1 LWKRYAVKAGKI
13 RSFGIGGVHVKPAPR
28 LFLLV
33 FTIFIT
39 ATSSRAQSNLGEVS
53 RVPGYE
59 QELAKTLRETLK
71 RFSPKTD
78 NLGNV
83 YITVGSGAPHKLIV
97 TAMDEPGYIV
107 SDITPDGYLRVQR
120 LPQAPPN
127 AVFDLLHAAQP
138 VRITIRNGKTVAGV
152 FAGLS
157 VHLEPRRLNAPTMA
171 HPDEMYVDI
180 GATSAAEVRAAGV
193 NLLDPVAMNREQDNP
208 GEFGQENWN
217 PRGDGGR
224 FGIFALMKL
233 LGQLYGQKI
242 KGTLTVAFVAQ
253 QWAGGR
259 GMNRLLTEI
268 HPDEMIFVGHITPK
282 PPLNGKETLETAKPG
297 SGVLIGTPYEPAGQ
311 GGSFV
316 EEFKK
321 LAEQTKIRVSVLSEN
336 PPRIAD
342 YVAGAAYPKRFVS
355 LGVPALWPVT
365 PAESVDPGDLG
376 SLDELL
382 KSYVMKDSEQ
392 LGKGFNPA
400 EPEASHR
407 TPADQLSKDDMK
419 QLGTTAPMARVVE
432 NKNERYGKRNIHD
445 HETTGAL
452 SALIVAYGA
461 SGHEGAVREKVAELL
476 PQWAR
481 EKTKTDEAGNLIL
494 HLGNSKPG
502 TKSPK
507 IAFVAHMDEIG
518 YEVKSIEPDG
528 RLMVEVLGGGYTEY
542 FLGHPVL
549 VHTTKGK
556 IGGVLE
562 LPEGWDKP
570 GFEWPHGPTAMD
582 DPAHVYVGTHSA
594 DETQKLGLKPGD
606 WVTIPK
612 KYRPL
617 LGTRANGR
625 SLDDRV
631 GCAALIEAVKAVGP
645 QLPGR
650 DVTFIWSTREE
661 VGLEGAA
668 AAAERLAKEGNTPD
682 FVFAIDTFVSSDSPL
697 ETTWFADAKLGKG
710 FVVRAVD
717 HSNITPREY
726 VDRVVKLAQ
735 TNKIPAQFGVT
746 GGGNDGSVFLRY
758 GSVAIPLGW
767 PLRYS
772 HSPAEVIDTKDE
784 DALAKIIAVLARE
797 W

>member
-1 LWKRYAVKAGKI
+1 MKLAL
-13 RSFGIGGVHVKPAPR
+13 R

-33 FTIFIT
+33 FAIFIT
-39 ATSSRAQSNLGEVS
+39 VTSSRAQSNLAEVS
-53 RVPGYE
+53 RVSGYE
-59 QELAKTLRETLK
+59 QELARTLRETLK

-83 YITVGSGAPHKLIV
+83 YITLGSGAPHRLIV
-97 TAMDEPGYIV
+97 TPMDEPGYIV

-127 AVFDLLHAAQP
+127 AVFDLLYAAQP
-138 VRITIRNGKTVAGV
+138 VRITTRNGKTVAGV

-157 VHLEPRRLNAPTMA
+157 VHLQPRRLNPPTMA

-208 GEFGQENWN
+208 GELRRENWN

-224 FGIFALMKL
+224 FGFFALMNL
-233 LGQLYGQKI
+233 LGQLHGQKI
-242 KGTLTVAFVAQ
+242 KGTLTVGFVAQ
-253 QWAGGR
+253 HWAGGR
-259 GMNRLLTEI
+259 GLNRLLTEI
-268 HPDEMIFVGHITPK
+268 HPNEMIFVGHITPK
-282 PPLNGKETLETAKPG
+282 PPLDAKEALDTPKPG
-297 SGVLIGTPYEPAGQ
+297 SGVLIGTPYAPTGQ
-311 GGSFV
+311 GGLFV

-321 LAEQTKIRVSVLSEN
+321 LAEQTKIPLLVLSAN

-342 YVAGAAYPKRFVS
+342 YVAGAPYPKRFVW

-382 KSYVMKDSEQ
+382 RSYVMNESEQ
-392 LGKGFNPA
+392 FGEGFNPA
-400 EPEASHR
+400 EPGASPKPP
-407 TPADQLSKDDMK
+407 TAQISKDDLK
-419 QLGTTAPMARVVE
+419 RLDTTAPMARVTE
-432 NKNERYGKRNIHD
+432 KKNERSEMRIFQD
-445 HETTGAL
+445 RETIGAL
-452 SALIVAYGA
+452 SALIAAYGA
-461 SGHEGAVREKVAELL
+461 SGHEGAVRDEVTELL

-481 EKTKTDEAGNLIL
+481 NKTKTDEAGNLIL
-494 HLGNSKPG
+494 HLGNTTPG
-502 TKSPK
+502 TKTLK

-518 YEVKSIEPDG
+518 YEVKTIEPDG

-594 DETQKLGLKPGD
+594 DETRKLGIKPGD

-697 ETTWFADAKLGKG
+697 ETKRFADAKLGKG

-717 HSNITPREY
+717 NSNITPREY

-735 TNKIPAQFGVT
+735 ANKIPAQFGVT

-758 GSVAIPLGW
+758 GSVDIPLGW

-784 DALAKIIAVLARE
+784 QALARIIAVLARE